1 MVSVDE
7 TALAEREGKRGSTG
21 QMNVAGWARESAPW
35 RLYKWRLQCCA
46 HGTVPHVPAPTVA
59 ISTLKAPFAP
69 PPPTRVF
76 FSGRSQRPSLLPK
89 RQQIICPVLFTP
101 SFLATPPSLFR
112 VWVSCWLPSLLSRVP
127 RHPRR
132 CGPLLSGAQTGEF
145 PASLPRTFG
154 AAMAA
159 SSAHKDPTDEL
170 QEQEHA
176 CHACPPPQA
185 WYTRA

>member
-1 MVSVDE
+1 
-7 TALAEREGKRGSTG
+7 
-21 QMNVAGWARESAPW
+21 MNVAGWARESAPW

-101 SFLATPPSLFR
+101 SFFGTR
-112 VWVSCWLPSLLSRVP
+112 RSLLRLFSSGRSQRPSFSPKRQQIICPVLYTKLG
-127 RHPRR
+127 
-132 CGPLLSGAQTGEF
+132 CYIMLGLSA
-145 PASLPRTFG
+145 
-154 AAMAA
+154 
-159 SSAHKDPTDEL
+159 
-170 QEQEHA
+170 
-176 CHACPPPQA
+176 
-185 WYTRA
+185 